1 MLLRRAERRLAPLV
15 AVERLEPRSR
25 QAPRPCRGGGLPRR
39 RCRRGRLTRMVRAW
53 FVCDIRFISTRA
65 WPTAMFK
72 VYKCIKPEAIYYRY
86 VVYQHQDSNIL
97 YVYIYHI
104 IFICN
109 LSQYAQHA
117 CRATKSLRR
126 RCSLERLGV
135 SANDTHPRQAC
146 NQLALCILLS
156 MMYCL
161 PAAQPFVDT
170 SLCHNFR
177 RLTAVN
183 RQPATKRTGNAKCR
197 ARYLK
202 RSCRC

>member
-86 VVYQHQDSNIL
+86 VVYQHQDSNII
-97 YVYIYHI
+97 YIYIYIILYLYI
-104 IFICN
+104 IFRSTRNTRVVLRSRCDVAAAWKDSE
-109 LSQYAQHA
+109 LARMTPTPDRHA
-117 CRATKSLRR
+117 I
-126 RCSLERLGV
+126 
-135 SANDTHPRQAC
+135 N
-146 NQLALCILLS
+146 
-156 MMYCL
+156 
-161 PAAQPFVDT
+161 
-170 SLCHNFR
+170 SLCAF
-177 RLTAVN
+177 
-183 RQPATKRTGNAKCR
+183 C
-197 ARYLK
+197 
-202 RSCRC
+202 